1 MKTPYST
8 GLAIILA
15 LVSSSST
22 CFGSAVGDVS
32 FLQKGMKI
40 SQAHKLMTHHRWKT
54 NSSHRRVSERMSMA
68 EVKLFRMG
76 IRSIDSCAVD
86 APVCVFLYKK
96 NGECLRIFTTGEEVP
111 QMRVDYWIRGCD

>member
-1 MKTPYST
+1 MKTPCST

-15 LVSSSST
+15 LVSST
-22 CFGSAVGDVS
+22 CLGSPVGDVS

-40 SQAHKLMTHHRWKT
+40 PQAHKLMAQHRWKS
-54 NSSHRRVSERMSMA
+54 NSPHRRVSERMSMA

-96 NGECLRIFTTGEEVP
+96 NGECLKIFTAGEEVP